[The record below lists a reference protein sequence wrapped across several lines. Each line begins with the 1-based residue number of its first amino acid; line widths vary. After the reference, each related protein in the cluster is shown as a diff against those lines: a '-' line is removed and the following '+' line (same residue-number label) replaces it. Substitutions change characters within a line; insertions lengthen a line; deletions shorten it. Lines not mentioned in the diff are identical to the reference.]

1 MVYSFLLY
9 WSQSWTNYQLEKE
22 FTASVESGIYLSKC
36 ASRNFTVDI
45 RAMAKSNQW
54 KSRKEYRKYFVE
66 NVIKLRFH
74 NIIDIWIIAASTQML
89 IIQIPKLSKLEFT
102 SQCHIGL
109 ISSKRP
115 CVKVAKSNLWQC
127 LTIRKLNMSGERHY
141 RKDTSFSEFSHYQ
154 LSITNSSNWK

>member
-36 ASRNFTVDI
+36 ASRTVDI

-89 IIQIPKLSKLEFT
+89 IIQIPKLYLNLQANAT
-102 SQCHIGL
+102 SVL

>member
-45 RAMAKSNQW
+45 RAMAKSNRW

-102 SQCHIGL
+102 SQCHIGPYFIKKTMRQSCKEQPMTVPNYTEIEHVRGETL
-109 ISSKRP
+109 QKRHFFFR
-115 CVKVAKSNLWQC
+115 
-127 LTIRKLNMSGERHY
+127 I
-141 RKDTSFSEFSHYQ
+141 FS
-154 LSITNSSNWK
+154 LSIEHN

>member
-102 SQCHIGL
+102 SQCHIGPYFIKKTMRQSCKEQL
-109 ISSKRP
+109 MTVPNYTEIEHVRGETLQKRHFFFR
-115 CVKVAKSNLWQC
+115 
-127 LTIRKLNMSGERHY
+127 I
-141 RKDTSFSEFSHYQ
+141 FS
-154 LSITNSSNWK
+154 LSIEHN